1 MSSKRTRLAPIEVP
15 DPANILSAIPGEFIA
30 AAAIELPDAETC
42 EEEYQQAILMVPGQ
56 GRVLF
61 TFRRFDYK
69 RGKMRRW
76 FWTAERAVRLQN
88 E

>member
-42 EEEYQQAILMVPGQ
+42 EEEYQQALSEHIIVAGGRQPG
-56 GRVLF
+56 
-61 TFRRFDYK
+61 
-69 RGKMRRW
+69 
-76 FWTAERAVRLQN
+76 
-88 E
+88 